1 MNNFEYAIPDS
12 LDKTFEYLR
21 SSHTQVKAGGID
33 LLDLMKEDLAAPGR
47 LVTIRDLVE
56 LKFLDMDKDGRMQ
69 IGPALTLSEL
79 AVHKKLKGAYRA
91 LAQAAAKA
99 ATPLIRNAASLGGN
113 LCQRPRCWYFRSN
126 DFNCTRKGGNICFA
140 LDGENQYHAIF
151 GNSDG
156 CAIVHPSATA
166 VALMAL
172 DAQINISN
180 GDDQK
185 EIPIDEFFVTPAQD
199 IQKENVLAANELIT
213 AVIIPSAMKNYISF
227 YCKLKEKQSSDWPL
241 ADVAVALQM
250 NGNVCKDAR
259 IVLGSAAPVPMR
271 SKNAEAVLMNKKL
284 DKLTATQA
292 SEAALENAEPLSLN
306 AYKIPVFK
314 TVIYRTIC
322 QAVGIDPLV

>member
-1 MNNFEYAIPDS
+1 MNNFEYAMPDS
-12 LDKTFEYLR
+12 LEKTLEYLNSPR
-21 SSHTQVKAGGID
+21 TQVKAGGID
-33 LLDLMKEDLAAPGR
+33 LLDLMKENLIAPRR
-47 LVTIRDLVE
+47 LVNIRDLAE
-56 LKFLDMDKDGRMQ
+56 LRVFDMDKDGRLQ

-79 AVHKKLKGAYRA
+79 AAHKKLKGAYRA

-99 ATPLIRNAASLGGN
+99 ATPLIRNVASLGGN
-113 LCQRPRCWYFRSN
+113 LCQRPRCWYFRSS

-180 GDDQK
+180 GDDRK

-213 AVIIPSAMKNYISF
+213 AVVIPSAMKNYISF
-227 YCKLKEKQSSDWPL
+227 YFKLKEKQAYDWPL
-241 ADVAVALQM
+241 ADVAVALHM

-271 SKNAEAVLMNKKL
+271 SKNAEAVLMNKKV

-292 SEAALENAEPLSLN
+292 SEAAMENAEPLSLN

>member
-56 LKFLDMDKDGRMQ
+56 LKFLDVDKDGRMQ

-156 CAIVHPSATA
+156 CAIAHPSATA

-185 EIPIDEFFVTPAQD
+185 EIPIDEFFVSPAQD

-227 YCKLKEKQSSDWPL
+227 YCKLKEKQASDWPL
-241 ADVAVALQM
+241 ADVAVALRM

-271 SKNAEAVLMNKKL
+271 SKNAEAVLMNKKV

-292 SEAALENAEPLSLN
+292 SEAAMENAEPLSLN